1 VKIEMTVDLRGLE
14 NVAERIAGAAGQRA
28 IGRALGAGA
37 LLIENHSKRSILT
50 GAKTGKTYRRG
61 TVNHRASAPGQPPA
75 SDTGRLV
82 SSFLSE
88 PGSEP
93 LSYDVRAN
101 AMYAG
106 FLEFG
111 TSRMAPRPFLRPA
124 LAATNDRI
132 VQLVR
137 DAIQL

>member
-14 NVAERIAGAAGQRA
+14 NIEERIAGAAGQRA
-28 IGRALGAGA
+28 IRQALNAGA
-37 LLIENHSKRSILT
+37 LLVENHSKRSILT
-50 GAKTGKTYRRG
+50 GAKTGRTYKRG
-61 TVNHRASAPGQPPA
+61 TVSHRASAPGQPPA

-82 SSFLSE
+82 SSFLTE
-88 PGSEP
+88 PGPEP

-106 FLEFG
+106 FLEYG
-111 TSRMAPRPFLRPA
+111 TSKMAPRPFLRPA
-124 LAATNDRI
+124 LTAVNDRI

-137 DAIQL
+137 DAIRL